1 MGRRIKRGLFVSRN
15 GIKINADVNGA
26 YNIMLKAVPN
36 AFADGIEG
44 VGVHPMVLTIKK

>member
-1 MGRRIKRGLFVSRN
+1 
-15 GIKINADVNGA
+15 
-26 YNIMLKAVPN
+26 MLKAVPN

>member
-1 MGRRIKRGLFVSRN
+1 MN

-26 YNIMLKAVPN
+26 YNIIIKAIPN

-44 VGVHPMVLTIKK
+44 VGVHPMVVTIKE